1 MPGCFW
7 RVLIS
12 QLLGIRAFRWRSRRR
27 NAFNLLLR
35 EVMCIL
41 FITSF
46 THFIPI
52 PSYIHFLLI
61 PFLYILFNTFCI
73 HSRPIFLILSQY
85 LFFIHSLAI
94 PVLCIL
100 SNNFFFRRWETPASP
115 ENLPPPSLLTS
126 PRPREVPRQSRA
138 AISTTIGWR
147 RPSPRRLLCLSYSR
161 RSQEGTL
168 TIIYFTSKKNN
179 GRVVRRQGKGGFMND
194 ECANQLTE

>member
-61 PFLYILFNTFCI
+61 PFSYILSQYPFYAFSHNTFLYILFNSFRI
-73 HSRPIFLILSQY
+73 HSRPIFLIQSLTISI
-85 LFFIHSLAI
+85 FHTFSRNTRFMHSLQY
-94 PVLCIL
+94 
-100 SNNFFFRRWETPASP
+100 FFSDAGK
-115 ENLPPPSLLTS
+115 LLH
-126 PRPREVPRQSRA
+126 RPR
-138 AISTTIGWR
+138 TCR
-147 RPSPRRLLCLSYSR
+147 RPRSSPLRALAKSQDNREPPFLR
-161 RSQEGTL
+161 RSAGDVHRRDASFVSR
-168 TIIYFTSKKNN
+168 IRV
-179 GRVVRRQGKGGFMND
+179 GRKR
-194 ECANQLTE
+194 ELSL